1 MCTTHSAPRS
11 LLAATT
17 VRSLLSAVAFMLL
30 VTALPEVQ
38 AKDEATQWGK
48 TLEKSYDLPPEAIA
62 KFLGF
67 QQKQAQKP
75 GTQDTGVFADTETWR
90 GTEMALPSSKNPFTI
105 VVKVSGVA
113 LADGDVGS
121 RWQSGW
127 MMDGASPIG
136 LIPELV
142 HKGARAGQPVTMAGA
157 AKAVSFKEDRTTVP
171 AIYFVSSR
179 NLRLDRV
186 QVEVWSGIRKST
198 GLELLMSWSPIL
210 TGVVFLGVVLW
221 FRRR

>member
-1 MCTTHSAPRS
+1 MHIANARARTASAW
-11 LLAATT
+11 LLAAMACL
-17 VRSLLSAVAFMLL
+17 VLVA
-30 VTALPEVQ
+30 APPAVQ
-38 AKDEATQWGK
+38 AKNEATQWGK
-48 TLEKSYDLPPEAIA
+48 TLEQSYELPPEAIA
-62 KFLGF
+62 KFLAF
-67 QQKQAQKP
+67 QEKQAQKP
-75 GTQDTGVFADTETWR
+75 GSKDTGVFADTETWR
-90 GTEMALPSSKNPFTI
+90 GTELALPASKNPFTI

-142 HKGARAGQPVTMAGA
+142 HKGARAGQPVAMAGA
-157 AKAVSFKEDRTTVP
+157 AKAVSFKEDRKTVP
-171 AIYFVSSR
+171 ALYFVSSR

-210 TGVVFLGVVLW
+210 TGLVFLGVVLW